1 MTNSVPSV
9 SPVEIGVASGL
20 LGAGIGYLA
29 APRKYNLEDLL
40 TQKPDVFERAVPK
53 NLLVSESERNAYDV
67 INLSREALKNA
78 AESNSGEAKLVE
90 LLKSKE
96 NLEAYKII
104 KDLIPKTRATTAAIV
119 GVLSGITVL
128 IIRYLTGPNS

>member
-1 MTNSVPSV
+1 MSNSVPSV
-9 SPVEIGVASGL
+9 SSAEIAVASGL

-40 TQKPDVFERAVPK
+40 TQKPDVFQKAVPK
-53 NLLVSESERNAYDV
+53 NLLVSESERNAYDM
-67 INLSREALKNA
+67 ISFSRASLLDAIK
-78 AESNSGEAKLVE
+78 SNSGDATLAE

-96 NLEAYKII
+96 NIEAYKII

-119 GVLSGITVL
+119 GVLSGIAVL
-128 IIRYLTGPNS
+128 IIRYLTSPNN